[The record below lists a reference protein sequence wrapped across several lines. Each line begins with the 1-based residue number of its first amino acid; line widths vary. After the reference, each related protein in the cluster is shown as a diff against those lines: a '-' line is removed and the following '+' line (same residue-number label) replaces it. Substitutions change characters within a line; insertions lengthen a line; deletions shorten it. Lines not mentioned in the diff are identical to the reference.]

1 MRYPGGDRRLVPSRG
16 SWSWARMT
24 VGAAILGVLTW
35 RLGAGPFLEPLHQLD
50 VWSLAAA
57 VGIAVPTTVCCAWR
71 WRLMSRVLGSELPLG
86 AAVGAYYQSQ
96 FLNTVLPGGVL
107 GDVRRGVL
115 RGHEVGD
122 LGSALRVVAWERTA
136 GQLVQ
141 IALTMVVLLV
151 LPSPLR
157 SSMPVI
163 AVSVVVAALA
173 AVVVARKL
181 PRHGPSA
188 PARTAR
194 ALTTDLRGLLASRVW
209 PGVMAASIVVVAG
222 HATTFLVAARAA
234 GSTVSPTRLLP
245 LVLLVLLVTALP
257 TNFAGWGPREGGAA
271 WVFPLAGLGADQG
284 VATAV
289 IYGVMVFVA
298 TLPGAAVMVVAW
310 LRRRP
315 ESHRRPYSDP
325 RRPATADQVVVARA

>member
-16 SWSWARMT
+16 TSSWARMT
-24 VGAAILGVLTW
+24 VGAAILVVLIW
-35 RLGAGPFLEPLHQLD
+35 RLGAGAFLEPLHQLD
-50 VWSLAAA
+50 VWWLAAA

-71 WRLMSRVLGSELPLG
+71 WQLVSRGLGSELPLG
-86 AAVGAYYQSQ
+86 EAVGAYYQSQ

-107 GDVRRGVL
+107 GDVHRGVR

-122 LGSALRVVAWERTA
+122 LGRALRAVAWERTA
-136 GQLVQ
+136 GQVVQ
-141 IALTMVVLLV
+141 IVLTIVVLLV

-157 SSMPVI
+157 SSMPV
-163 AVSVVVAALA
+163 VALA
-173 AVVVARKL
+173 VVMVALGAVVVARKL
-181 PRHGPSA
+181 PRLGSSA
-188 PARTAR
+188 PARAAR
-194 ALTTDLRGLLASRVW
+194 AVTTDVRGLLAGRVW
-209 PGVMAASIVVVAG
+209 PGVVLASAVVVAG

-245 LVLLVLLVTALP
+245 LVLIVLLVTALP
-257 TNFAGWGPREGGAA
+257 TSFAGWGPREGGAA

-298 TLPGAAVMVVAW
+298 TLPGAAVLVVAW

-315 ESHRRPYSDP
+315 DSD
-325 RRPATADQVVVARA
+325 RSLPATADQVVVASA